1 MSNDTKMQ
9 KSAVN
14 SIDKPKSASRTME
27 DLLQQMQGAMAQ
39 ALPKHMHP
47 ERMLRL
53 ATTAM
58 RTNKQLAQCTP
69 ASFLG
74 AVMQASIM
82 GLEIN
87 TPSGHAYLV
96 PFKNKGVLEC
106 TLIIGYQGMMDLARR
121 SGHVR
126 SIYAFPVYNG
136 DVFEYEFG
144 LNPTLQ
150 HKPIGG
156 DKADANLTHVYA
168 VAKLDNGEPV
178 FTVLTVDDVEY
189 FRSKSKAANSPFWR
203 DNYAQMAQKTAVRR
217 LYTWLPRSS
226 EMSIAQAVD
235 HRSEER
241 ASQIHATP
249 EVAAL
254 LEAQG
259 FDVPDD
265 EPEALPEPTPVA
277 APDQDGQRM
286 KLGKDKRQ
294 PQQPVDPAAGS
305 DGYPE
310 PGADR

>member
-1 MSNDTKMQ
+1 MTNDKLDRADR
-9 KSAVN
+9 SPA
-14 SIDKPKSASRTME
+14 RTLE
-27 DLLQQMQGAMAQ
+27 ELLSQMQGAMAQ
-39 ALPKHMHP
+39 ALPRHMHP

-82 GLEIN
+82 GLEVN

-126 SIYAFPVYNG
+126 SIYAFPVYVG

-203 DNYAQMAQKTAVRR
+203 DNYPQMAMKTAVRR

-226 EMSIAQAVD
+226 EMAVAQAVEQRGD
-235 HRSEER
+235 DR
-241 ASQIHATP
+241 ANQIHATP
-249 EVAAL
+249 EVVAL
-254 LEAQG
+254 LESQG
-259 FDVPDD
+259 VDVPAD
-265 EPEALPEPTPVA
+265 EPEDPPEPIPVA
-277 APDQDGQRM
+277 APEQDGQRM
-286 KLGKDKRQ
+286 KLGKKAQQTPPQ
-294 PQQPVDPAAGS
+294 PDEQPAQRMR
-305 DGYPE
+305 E
-310 PGADR
+310 PGED